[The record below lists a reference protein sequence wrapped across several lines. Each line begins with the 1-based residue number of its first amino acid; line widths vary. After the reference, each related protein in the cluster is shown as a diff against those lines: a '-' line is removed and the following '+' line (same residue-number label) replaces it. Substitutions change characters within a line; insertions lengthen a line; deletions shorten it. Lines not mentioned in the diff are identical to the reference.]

1 MRYEFKTMLNDLQQK
16 HEDENRSREERHS
29 EEITVR
35 IRMQKDTES
44 DLNEKME
51 EMRSQKDAKIKEL
64 QQRLDQMRYDFEG
77 KVDELTVTIET
88 MEKQILVQNSTITA
102 LEADLYRKRDIE

>member
-1 MRYEFKTMLNDLQQK
+1 MTREAQTKLKRVSDQHTSEVKSLKESQRQKDAQHRQTVDQMRYEFKTMLNDLQQK

-64 QQRLDQMRYDFEG
+64 Q
-77 KVDELTVTIET
+77 
-88 MEKQILVQNSTITA
+88 
-102 LEADLYRKRDIE
+102 